1 MKFSYKLPLNRLFLT
16 IIPFNLKY
24 KAKIIK
30 PWLHNSYQF
39 IPNNGIL
46 TLWSSVLV
54 FKIKSIIHQISH
66 QNSSCQSSRGTSGC
80 ECVESYLSCSMFGLS
95 KSRAKCR
102 AFKGLS
108 IEVDSYLETRSMIWP
123 FTNAWIGWQI
133 KTASLSQLLQPVL
146 IHVCTVHTNELA
158 SSLR

>member
-1 MKFSYKLPLNRLFLT
+1 MEFSYKLPLNHLFLT
-16 IIPFNLKY
+16 VISFSLKY
-24 KAKIIK
+24 EAKIIK
-30 PWLHNSYQF
+30 PWLHNSYQLTQ
-39 IPNNGIL
+39 NSGIL

-54 FKIKSIIHQISH
+54 FKIKSIIRQISH

-102 AFKGLS
+102 AFKGFS

-123 FTNAWIGWQI
+123 FTNAWIGRQI

-146 IHVCTVHTNELA
+146 IHVCTVHYTQMNLPA
-158 SSLR
+158 A